1 MVQWFN
7 VKAKTGI
14 ASLYSSSIN
23 LNTTAMYPF
32 ESAYMIQVGIG
43 ELVVLL
49 IGLPIY
55 KKIKVVIDKR
65 LAQ

>member
-1 MVQWFN
+1 MIVLTNAIIIGAELAYILNNQ
-7 VKAKTGI
+7 
-14 ASLYSSSIN
+14 N
-23 LNTTAMYPF
+23 LMWL
-32 ESAYMIQVGIG
+32 YMIQVGIG
-43 ELVVLL
+43 ELVVLM